1 MDLSSGQIPSAAAA
15 QRLESIGRR
24 CGLQDRPGEIT
35 ALLGQLQMGQT
46 GAAERLIPLVYREL
60 RRIAGYYMRDE
71 RASHTLQ
78 ATALVN
84 EAYLKLV
91 DQSRVDW
98 RDRVHFFG
106 IAAGLMRRILV
117 DHARERLAG
126 KRGGNLAHVDLDGL
140 EVGLAP
146 EKSEE
151 VLAVDVAVSRL
162 KELDPQQASIVELRY
177 FGGLTVEE
185 TAEALRL
192 SPRTVKRECA
202 IAKGMAASGAG

>member
-1 MDLSSGQIPSAAAA
+1 MLERSG
-15 QRLESIGRR
+15 EV
-24 CGLQDRPGEIT
+24 T
-35 ALLGQLQMGQT
+35 ALLGQLQLGRT

-60 RRIAGYYMRDE
+60 RRIAGYHMQDE

-84 EAYLKLV
+84 EAYLRLI

-126 KRGGNLAHVDLDGL
+126 KRGGDRARVDLDAL
-140 EVGLAP
+140 EVGLPP

-151 VLAVDVAVSRL
+151 VLALDLAVSRL
-162 KELDPQQASIVELRY
+162 KDFDPQQASIVELRY
-177 FGGLTVEE
+177 FAGLTVTE

-192 SPRTVKRECA
+192 SPRTVKREWA
-202 IAKGMAASGAG
+202 IAKAWLKAELGEGASG

>member
-1 MDLSSGQIPSAAAA
+1 MQERAD
-15 QRLESIGRR
+15 
-24 CGLQDRPGEIT
+24 DVT
-35 ALLGQLQMGQT
+35 ALLGQLQLGQP
-46 GAAERLIPLVYREL
+46 GAAERLFPLIYREL
-60 RRIAGYYMRDE
+60 RRIAGYYMQDE

-91 DQSRVDW
+91 DQSRVGW

-126 KRGGNLAHVDLDGL
+126 KRGGGYARVDLDAL
-140 EVGLAP
+140 EVGLPP

-151 VLAVDVAVSRL
+151 VLAVDVAVTRL
-162 KELDPQQASIVELRY
+162 KEFDPQQAGIVELRY

-185 TAEALRL
+185 TAEALKL
-192 SPRTVKRECA
+192 SPRTVKREWA
-202 IAKGMAASGAG
+202 IAKAWLQAELAEGASR